1 MSADVMT
8 RHRFTVDEYHRM
20 GEAGIFSEDDRV
32 ELINGEIVEMT
43 PIGSQHAG
51 LVRRLDRWLQRWI
64 GDEVLV
70 SAQQPVK
77 IATDG
82 EPVPDI
88 AILRPRADDYTG
100 SHPTPEDTLL
110 VIEVA
115 DTSGV
120 YDRNVKRR
128 LYAEGGVPEYWVVD
142 LPNASVAVFRTP
154 RGGDYVEQREHHG
167 DDSWSSPALG
177 GREVSAATLLR
188 GHPAA

>member
-1 MSADVMT
+1 MSVDVMT
-8 RHRFTVDEYHRM
+8 RHRFTIDEYHRM

-70 SAQQPVK
+70 SAQQPIK

-88 AILRPRADDYTG
+88 ALLRPRADDYIR
-100 SHPTPEDTLL
+100 SHPTPEDALL
-110 VIEVA
+110 LIEVA
-115 DTSGV
+115 DTSGM

-142 LPNASVAVFRTP
+142 MPNACVAVFRQP
-154 RGGDYVEQREHHG
+154 RGDDFVEQREYSG
-167 DDSWSSPALG
+167 SDSWTSPALG
-177 GREVSAATLLR
+177 GREVTAETVLR
-188 GHPAA
+188 GHPLT